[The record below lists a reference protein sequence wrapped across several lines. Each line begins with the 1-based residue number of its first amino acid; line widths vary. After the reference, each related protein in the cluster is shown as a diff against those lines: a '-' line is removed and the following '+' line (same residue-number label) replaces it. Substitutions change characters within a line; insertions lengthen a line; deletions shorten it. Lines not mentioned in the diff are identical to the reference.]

1 MTSLTNV
8 VPTMNAAVVKSE
20 GGRDTRQVVSVG
32 GNNTPPAMDIVPSVG
47 GVSGAVAMEAAREV
61 TQHMKMV
68 GTSLSITVDDRLGDT
83 IIQVTDKETDE
94 LIRQIPPE
102 EIVSLARFLRENAG
116 VGGFEL
122 ADTMKGLLLDS
133 DG

>member
-20 GGRDTRQVVSVG
+20 GGKDTRQVVSVG

-61 TQHMKMV
+61 TQHMKMA
-68 GTSLSITVDDRLGDT
+68 GTSLSITVDDRLGAT

>member
-20 GGRDTRQVVSVG
+20 GGRDTRQVVSEG
-32 GNNTPPAMDIVPSVG
+32 GNNTPPALDIVPTAG
-47 GVSGAVAMEAAREV
+47 GTSAAVTMEAAKEV
-61 TQHMKMV
+61 TQHMEMV

>member
-61 TQHMKMV
+61 TQHMKMA
-68 GTSLSITVDDRLGDT
+68 GTSLSITVDDRLGAT
-83 IIQVTDKETDE
+83 IIKVTDKETDE

-122 ADTMKGLLLDS
+122 ADTMKGWLLDS

>member
-47 GVSGAVAMEAAREV
+47 GVSGAVAMEAAGEV
-61 TQHMKMV
+61 TQHMKMA
-68 GTSLSITVDDRLGDT
+68 GTSLSITVDDRLGAT
-83 IIQVTDKETDE
+83 IIKVTDKETDE

>member
-61 TQHMKMV
+61 TQHMKMA
-68 GTSLSITVDDRLGDT
+68 GTSLSITVDDRLGAT
-83 IIQVTDKETDE
+83 IIKVTDKETDE

>member
-61 TQHMKMV
+61 TQHMKMA
-68 GTSLSITVDDRLGDT
+68 GTSLSITVDDRLGAT

-102 EIVSLARFLRENAG
+102 EIVSLARFLRENVG

>member
-61 TQHMKMV
+61 TQHMKMA
-68 GTSLSITVDDRLGDT
+68 GTSLSITVDDRQLLL
-83 IIQVTDKETDE
+83 KAKY
-94 LIRQIPPE
+94 PPSSCA
-102 EIVSLARFLRENAG
+102 VSLL
-116 VGGFEL
+116 
-122 ADTMKGLLLDS
+122 
-133 DG
+133 

>member
-61 TQHMKMV
+61 TQHMKMA
-68 GTSLSITVDDRLGDT
+68 GTSLSITVDDRLGAT

>member
-1 MTSLTNV
+1 M
-8 VPTMNAAVVKSE
+8 
-20 GGRDTRQVVSVG
+20 
-32 GNNTPPAMDIVPSVG
+32 
-47 GVSGAVAMEAAREV
+47 
-61 TQHMKMV
+61 TQHMKMA
-68 GTSLSITVDDRLGDT
+68 GTSLSITVDDRLGAT

>member
-1 MTSLTNV
+1 MCIRDR
-8 VPTMNAAVVKSE
+8 VKSE

-61 TQHMKMV
+61 TQHMKMA
-68 GTSLSITVDDRLGDT
+68 GTSLSITVDDRLGAT
-83 IIQVTDKETDE
+83 IIKVTDKETDE

-102 EIVSLARFLRENAG
+102 EIVSLARLLRENAG

-133 DG
+133 DGY